1 MQRDEIRA
9 HAKHIDLGMSQHTKK
24 QTKQFDEY
32 ESGNGPRPPVPGEE
46 SKMWKMTTE
55 GSAAA
60 TVAAGTGNTTTAT
73 ASSSSSSG
81 ISTGATKRSPPPPPY
96 PPSQSPQPSAI
107 DSFGLRVSRWQQ
119 NWEYL
124 LADEEGL
131 NLLFTFVRDGGEDS
145 KHLKQLNFYFA
156 CEGLKVIDDMQKVR
170 KVTRLI
176 R

>member
-1 MQRDEIRA
+1 MRKDEKRE
-9 HAKHIDLGMSQHTKK
+9 HAKHINLGMSQQTKK
-24 QTKQFDEY
+24 PAKQFDEY

-46 SKMWKMTTE
+46 SKMSKMTNE
-55 GSAAA
+55 GDAAAA
-60 TVAAGTGNTTTAT
+60 TAAT
-73 ASSSSSSG
+73 AAALLSSSSSLSDT
-81 ISTGATKRSPPPPPY
+81 SNTATNRSPPPPPH
-96 PPSQSPQPSAI
+96 PPSQSPQPSA
-107 DSFGLRVSRWQQ
+107 DSFETRASRWQH
-119 NWEYL
+119 NFEYL

-156 CEGLKVIDDMQKVR
+156 CEGLKVINDMQKVR